1 MNTTPMDTFAG
12 LDGCMEQHPT
22 GSRKCPATGD
32 LKELPPADF
41 RESCEYYENDCR
53 EDMKKAILCTENGL
67 SLSLF
72 VTSTGSVTELCSVT
86 ADHAEQGNTDI
97 MTRQR

>member
-1 MNTTPMDTFAG
+1 MHGTASNGIP
-12 LDGCMEQHPT
+12 EV
-22 GSRKCPATGD
+22 SRKCPATGD

-41 RESCEYYENDCR
+41 LESCEYYENDCR

-86 ADHAEQGNTDI
+86 ADHAKQGNTDI